1 MQKVLIDWDNISEP
15 FVFIIA
21 AVGCL
26 ENLNSEN
33 TQEGFRNLLLS
44 MFWQ

>member
-21 AVGCL
+21 AVSCL
-26 ENLNSEN
+26 ENLNSKN